1 LKTLLTVL
9 GVLLALLALLALL
22 RLRLRLEYGEGGPA
36 LAVSLGPLPLLR
48 LPAPRREKGSPGQ
61 KKIKRKKKEAPEGKK
76 TKGGSVPGFQ
86 DLLSIIGDV
95 LGKLKR
101 RLSIDEL
108 TLRFQSAAPDP
119 ADAALLF
126 GASGAGAAGLVQVLE
141 ALFRVRKTDVRTA
154 VSFTETKPKVYAL
167 VRLSV
172 PLGALLWLGLRALRL
187 YRRARKHRSP
197 KVTEE

>member
-1 LKTLLTVL
+1 M
-9 GVLLALLALLALL
+9 
-22 RLRLRLEYGEGGPA
+22 
-36 LAVSLGPLPLLR
+36 
-48 LPAPRREKGSPGQ
+48 
-61 KKIKRKKKEAPEGKK
+61 
-76 TKGGSVPGFQ
+76 
-86 DLLSIIGDV
+86 

-126 GASGAGAAGLVQVLE
+126 GASSAGAAGLVQVLE

-187 YRRARKHRSP
+187 YRRARKHLSP